1 MFISLFIYLMQGTL
15 AKQILAE
22 PEEITAMNG
31 QRLKLNMQVILFIFL
46 FFLPLHLSLSVF
58 LAGVLTR
65 FTGF

>member
-46 FFLPLHLSLSVF
+46 FFLPLHLSLSLF
-58 LAGVLTR
+58 
-65 FTGF
+65 FWQGF